1 MPMYQCITPAGTVP
15 DAVRPQIAKEITRL
29 HVEAT
34 NAPASFVHVII
45 LDLPPGVHYT
55 AGEPETHTTLITGTI
70 RAGRS
75 LAVRQN
81 LMKAISQS
89 RSSLTGQP
97 EEQLLINI
105 TEVDASTAM
114 EAGVILPQPGEEAA
128 WFEHNRAHFSALAPD
143 GIKGL

>member
-1 MPMYQCITPAGTVP
+1 MAAAGGTPARLVLRVGG
-15 DAVRPQIAKEITRL
+15 AAHLRALLLQERKEI
-29 HVEAT
+29 
-34 NAPASFVHVII
+34 II
-45 LDLPPGVHYT
+45 LDVPPGVHYT
-55 AGEPETHTTLITGTI
+55 AGETNTHTTLINGTI

-75 LAVRQN
+75 LAVWQN

-89 RSSLTGQP
+89 WSSLTGQP

-105 TEVDASTAM
+105 AEVDASTVM

-128 WFEHNRAHFSALAPD
+128 WFEHNRARLFALAPD